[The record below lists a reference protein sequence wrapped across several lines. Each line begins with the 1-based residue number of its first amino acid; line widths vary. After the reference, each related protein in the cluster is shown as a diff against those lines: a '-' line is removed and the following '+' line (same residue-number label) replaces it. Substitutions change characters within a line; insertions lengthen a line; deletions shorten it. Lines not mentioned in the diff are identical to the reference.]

1 MKFLK
6 FGDQGEGG
14 TRKAYSF
21 YEEANE
27 TWTMN

>member
-6 FGDQGEGG
+6 FGDQGERR
-14 TRKAYSF
+14 TRKAYSI
-21 YEEANE
+21 YKEANE